1 MPPAQYEIGRALAR
15 DQKLGQALPHL
26 EKALALDPSNTSA
39 QYQLVHVLRALGD
52 HERSQKM
59 LEQFNKTA
67 GQYSA
72 AQTNQANEFL
82 LSGQPAKAAEVY
94 RQILEMNPQDARTEY
109 NLALALGALQDREGE
124 RKALEKA
131 ANLDSNLVCSEKRCQ
146 NKKN

>member
-1 MPPAQYEIGRALAR
+1 MSSSI
-15 DQKLGQALPHL
+15 
-26 EKALALDPSNTSA
+26 
-39 QYQLVHVLRALGD
+39 
-52 HERSQKM
+52 
-59 LEQFNKTA
+59 KTA